1 MSTRFITM
9 IINKIFKIFKI
20 NIRAFHIMG
29 AMSGFGGWTLHTMY
43 DVT

>member
-9 IINKIFKIFKI
+9 IINKIFKI
-20 NIRAFHIMG
+20 NIRVFHIMG